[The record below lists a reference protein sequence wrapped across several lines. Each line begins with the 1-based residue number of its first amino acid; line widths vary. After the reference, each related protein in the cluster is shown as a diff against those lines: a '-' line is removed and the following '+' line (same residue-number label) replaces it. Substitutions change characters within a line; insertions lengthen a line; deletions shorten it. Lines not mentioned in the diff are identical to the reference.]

1 MTDNIPTPAEAARML
16 QEAGAYAPRDD
27 RERQILAENMRKID
41 EAETRRMREAGLKA
55 LVCQALPCPF
65 CGGKAGRRS
74 ENLGDRFAYA
84 YEVTYACRS
93 CGASLSAR
101 GYTDKPGH
109 ADNSTVEERA
119 LAAWNR
125 RVEQKGGAA

>member
-27 RERQILAENMRKID
+27 RERQILAENMRKIK
-41 EAETRRMREAGLKA
+41 EAETLRMLEAKSKELER
-55 LVCQALPCPF
+55 QALPCPF
-65 CGGKAGRRS
+65 CGNRADRRS
-74 ENLGDRFAYA
+74 ENTGDHCANA
-84 YEVTYACRS
+84 YEVPYKCGS
-93 CGASLSAR
+93 CGFCFGVQTAFMP
-101 GYTDKPGH
+101 GYAG
-109 ADNSTVEERA
+109 NSTVEERA

>member
-1 MTDNIPTPAEAARML
+1 MINDMNPTPAEADRML

-27 RERQILAENMRKID
+27 RERQILAENVRKIE
-41 EAETRRMREAGLKA
+41 EAETRRMREAGLRA
-55 LVCQALPCPF
+55 LVGQALPCPF
-65 CGGKAGRRS
+65 CGGKASRRS

-93 CGASLSAR
+93 CGASLSVR
-101 GYTDKPGH
+101 GYTDKPGY

-119 LAAWNR
+119 LAAWNKAVR
-125 RVEQKGGAA
+125 DAR